1 MKYFF
6 ITLILYLKGVRCGK
20 YYKMRK
26 LKPIFHLGIA
36 LLFIISLIT
45 GYIRND
51 WKIPKNTAMSIIIL
65 YGVTIGFKKS
75 KRL

>member
-1 MKYFF
+1 
-6 ITLILYLKGVRCGK
+6 
-20 YYKMRK
+20 MRK
-26 LKPIFHLGIA
+26 LKPFFHLGIA